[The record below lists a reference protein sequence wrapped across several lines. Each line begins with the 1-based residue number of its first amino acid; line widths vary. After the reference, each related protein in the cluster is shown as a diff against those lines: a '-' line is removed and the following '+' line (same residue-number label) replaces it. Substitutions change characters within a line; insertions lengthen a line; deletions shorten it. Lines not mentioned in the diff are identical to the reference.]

1 MRFDVNLVSSVV
13 ARRIFGLF
21 VICALLPICAL
32 ALLSLNHV
40 SKVLKEET
48 HARLHHVGKNAGM
61 AIIEGLQQLQGELE
75 IMLGSPDSR
84 ASVATSLHLDVS
96 MLNKKHFRAVTYFT
110 ASGKHLRIIG
120 PDSPQPELSEDARQ
134 ALATGKT
141 MIYNVQQPG
150 TPTRIFMVL
159 PRGGKKGLLVAE
171 LNTDFLWELVQ
182 RTLPPNTHISVLNLA
197 GHQLYTTT
205 ELSSQAMDDLRRENN
220 HSSSGRFTWQKGTR
234 TYLANYW
241 SVFLRSA
248 FLADPLTVVVSES
261 KDIALQPLSSFV
273 RTFVLVLLLTLLI
286 IIFISS
292 IQIRQSLTP
301 LTILKKSANRIS
313 EGDFSGQVI
322 LKSRDEFEALGDAFN
337 TMTNHLGKQFQS
349 LIEMGTI
356 VRKILAA
363 RSQEEIAQEVLGNLR
378 TLIPFDWAGLAL
390 FDATVIDMATTYY
403 TRADDVSEKPAQQIM
418 NFGTEELLLLQSTG
432 DTLHV
437 AKPEEFPTLMT
448 PMLTAGCRSISLA
461 PILLK
466 DQLLGVLA
474 LGFREP
480 AEQDSKSRERLH
492 QVADQIGVSLE
503 NIRLIREL
511 DQLNWG
517 TVTALA
523 SAVDAKSPWTA
534 GHSERVTQLAVRIG
548 TALGLDE
555 HSLAT
560 LHLGGLFHDIGK
572 LGVPE
577 TVLDKPGK
585 LTESEYE
592 LVKGHPVKGAEIIRH
607 IEAYRDVIPIV
618 VEHHEWFDGQGY
630 PKGLA
635 GDAISLGA
643 RILAVADVYD
653 ALASDR
659 PYRKGWETEKVRDY
673 LIEKSGSQFDPEVV
687 ATFMTILSEGENSR
701 TDWHIPDSGL
711 SRAMGIS

>member
-1 MRFDVNLVSSVV
+1 MRFDGNLVSSVV

-21 VICALLPICAL
+21 VVCALLPITAL
-32 ALLSLNHV
+32 ALLSINHV
-40 SKVLKEET
+40 SSVLKEET

-75 IMLGSPDSR
+75 VMLGSTGSSD
-84 ASVATSLHLDVS
+84 AVAVSLHLDGS
-96 MLNKKHFRAVTYFT
+96 MLNKKHFRAITYFT
-110 ASGKHLRIIG
+110 ASGTYHRIIG
-120 PDSPQPELSEDARQ
+120 PASSPPQLSEDIRQ
-134 ALATGKT
+134 GLATGKAL
-141 MIYNVQQPG
+141 IYNYQQPG
-150 TPTRIFMVL
+150 NPPRIFMAL
-159 PRGGKKGLLVAE
+159 SGGKEKGLLVAE
-171 LNTDFLWELVQ
+171 LNADFLWELVQ
-182 RTLPPNTHISVLNLA
+182 RTLPPDTQVSVLDL
-197 GHQLYTTT
+197 GGRQLYTTI
-205 ELSSQAMDDLRRENN
+205 ELSSRAMDDLRREINR
-220 HSSSGRFTWQKGTR
+220 SSSGRLIWQKGTG

-241 SVFLRSA
+241 SVFLSSV
-248 FLADPLTVVVSES
+248 FMSDPLTVVVSES
-261 KDIALQPLSSFV
+261 KDIALQPVSSFV

-313 EGDFSGQVI
+313 EGDFSGRVL

-337 TMTNHLGKQFQS
+337 TMTTHLGEQFQS
-349 LIEMGTI
+349 LIDTGTI

-363 RSQEEIAQEVLGNLR
+363 RSQDEIAEELLGTLNR
-378 TLIPFDWAGLAL
+378 LIPFDWVGLSL
-390 FDATVIDMATTYY
+390 FDTTVIDMAITYY
-403 TRADDVSEKPAQQIM
+403 VKSDDVSEKPSRQIM
-418 NFGTEELLLLQSTG
+418 NFSAEERRRLQSTR
-432 DTLHV
+432 DSLHI
-437 AKPEEFPTLMT
+437 AEPEKFPALMT
-448 PMLTAGCRSISLA
+448 SMGTAGCKSMTLV

-466 DQLLGVLA
+466 DQLLGILT
-474 LGFREP
+474 LGFRER
-480 AEQDSKSRERLH
+480 AELDSKSRERSR
-492 QVADQIGVSLE
+492 QVADQIAVSLE

-511 DQLNWG
+511 DHLNWG

-548 TALGLDE
+548 RSLGLDK
-555 HSLAT
+555 HNLAT

-592 LVKGHPVKGAEIIRH
+592 LVKGHPAKGADIIRH
-607 IEAYRDVIPIV
+607 IEAYHDVIPIV
-618 VEHHEWFDGQGY
+618 MQHHEWFDGRGY

-635 GDAISLGA
+635 GDAIYIGA

-653 ALASDR
+653 ALVSDR
-659 PYRKGWETEKVRDY
+659 PYRKGWETEKARDY
-673 LIEKSGSQFDPEVV
+673 LRENSGSQFDPEVV
-687 ATFMTILSEGENSR
+687 VAFMNILTEGKSSQNDGQMPDLSISE
-701 TDWHIPDSGL
+701 T
-711 SRAMGIS
+711 MGIS